1 MCMSTI
7 IKILP
12 NSELKYLNISN
23 QKFLVLSE
31 INYCK
36 IPNYVECCFEK
47 AQIIF
52 ELKNTNYSSEF
63 QRFVLFI
70 QKWLK
75 RVLKPVIKKI
85 LLKGLGLKAFLSSD
99 LKSLELKLGFS
110 HVVKLVIPEKKIL
123 SVRIFKNLI
132 SASSF
137 NILALSNFLYKIRS
151 LKKPNIYK
159 GKGVWYKNE
168 VRILKTIKKT

>member
-1 MCMSTI
+1 MSTI
-7 IKILP
+7 VKILP
-12 NSELKYLNISN
+12 NSELKYLSIN
-23 QKFLVLSE
+23 QENFLVLSD

-36 IPNYVECCFEK
+36 VPNYIHC
-47 AQIIF
+47 IF
-52 ELKNTNYSSEF
+52 EVSTIRLNLKNKNFLSDF
-63 QRFVLFI
+63 QKFVLFI

-75 RVLKPVIKKI
+75 RVAKPVIKKI
-85 LLKGLGLKAFLSSD
+85 LLKGLGLKAFLSHD
-99 LKSLELKLGFS
+99 FKTLELKLGFS
-110 HVVKLVIPEKKIL
+110 HLVKILIPEKKIL
-123 SVRIFKNLI
+123 SVRLFKNLI
-132 SASSF
+132 SVSSF